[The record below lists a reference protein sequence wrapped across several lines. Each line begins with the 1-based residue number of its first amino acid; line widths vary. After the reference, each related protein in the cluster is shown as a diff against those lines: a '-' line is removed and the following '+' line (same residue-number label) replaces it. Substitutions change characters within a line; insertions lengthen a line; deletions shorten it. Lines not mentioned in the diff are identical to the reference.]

1 MDDQEQ
7 LPQFESGAQ
16 PAAPRR
22 SRIYYGWIVAAAA
35 MIISAASVGVRDSFG
50 LFVIPIAEEFGWSS
64 IQFSAVVAAGGLVGG
79 FSQPFLGHLF
89 DRFNSRKVILTS
101 VGVAGLTIVGLNWTA
116 SYWYLLTL
124 YGVVFST
131 AMGGASFAILGPLVA
146 RWFLRRRTLVLA
158 LLMSVPTVG
167 SLFLAPTTALVIAY
181 YGWRLA
187 WLVLGAVLLFLAL
200 PVGLKFLRNW
210 PSEMGLRADGEPE
223 SPVEA
228 SIRGDAPLGQYGRF
242 EVVSWRRAFRSPPIW
257 VLLPVFAIG
266 GFALS
271 IVDIYFFSFV
281 TDSGFS
287 LATAGILT
295 SAMTLLGVIGA
306 VAGGWLADRFPRK
319 KVLGAALL
327 AQGMALLVL
336 ISAQALPGFFLFA
349 VLAGLSGTA
358 WMVIALSLIADIY
371 GLRALATLWGIA
383 FLFNAIGRVF
393 GPLLGGLAIDFT
405 GGSYVLPFASCALM
419 LVLASGMAF
428 AVDERKYSARYQA
441 ATLGKVDG
449 N

>member
-7 LPQFESGAQ
+7 LPQPESGAQ
-16 PAAPRR
+16 QAAPRR
-22 SRIYYGWIVAAAA
+22 SRIYYGWFVAAAA
-35 MIISAASVGVRDSFG
+35 MIISAAAVGVRDSFSAFALPLSASFTG
-50 LFVIPIAEEFGWSS
+50 SVAHVGIAYS
-64 IQFSAVVAAGGLVGG
+64 IGALMGG
-79 FSQPFLGHLF
+79 FTQPILGYLF
-89 DRFNSRKVILTS
+89 DRFNSRRVILINIA
-101 VGVAGLTIVGLNWTA
+101 VAGLATVGLSIA
-116 SYWYLLTL
+116 SDWWHVLFL
-124 YGVVFST
+124 YGVVYS
-131 AMGGASFAILGPLVA
+131 AALGGASFGLLGPLTA
-146 RWFLRRRTLVLA
+146 RWFLKRRTLVLA
-158 LLMSVPTVG
+158 LSMSVPIVG
-167 SLFLAPTTALVIAY
+167 SIFVTPTISLLLITYRWREAY
-181 YGWRLA
+181 I
-187 WLVLGAVLLFLAL
+187 VLGAVLLFLAL
-200 PVGLKFLRNW
+200 PVGLKLLRNW

-228 SIRGDAPLGQYGRF
+228 SIRGDAPVDQRGRF

-287 LATAGILT
+287 PATAGILT
-295 SAMTLLGVIGA
+295 SAMTLLGVIGT

-327 AQGMALLVL
+327 AKGVAFLVL
-336 ISAQALPGFFLFA
+336 ISAEALPGLFLFT
-349 VLAGLSGTA
+349 VLAGLSGIA
-358 WMVIALSLIADIY
+358 WMVIALSLIADVY

-393 GPLLGGLAIDFT
+393 GPLLGGLAIDFI

-428 AVDERKYSARYQA
+428 AVDERRYSARYQA
-441 ATLGKVDG
+441 ATLGEVDG
-449 N
+449 D